1 MKVMLVY
8 GCPCSGKST
17 YVAQHAA
24 DSDFIYD
31 YDALLSATTTQKQ
44 HVTER
49 HAAHFALLELR
60 AAFVDAASKETA
72 IGCLWLQ
79 CRWPTDKIRDI
90 LNGYETEDIFISAT
104 KDECYDRL
112 MADDSRPDKDEWKAV
127 IDAWFDEHGD
137 NAGKETNRMS
147 KFWRWKNHIRNEAET
162 GKQVESRELYL
173 NGPIAEDSWFGDEV
187 TPAEFRAELEA
198 GEGDI
203 TVWINSPG
211 GDCFAAASIYNMLR
225 EYKGNVTVK
234 IDAIAASA
242 ASVIAMAGDMVY
254 VSPVSMIMIHNPA
267 TIAMGDHNQMEKA
280 IDVLNEVKASI
291 INAYHD
297 KTGLSKAKLAQLM
310 EDETW
315 MNAKKAVEL
324 GFADKI
330 AYVDSN
336 KSEKPDEQDD
346 EPVENSMMFGKG
358 SYVRQVTNKVNA
370 RYHVEPEPD
379 KEPEN
384 TVDAAPLYA
393 RLNELKQKF

>member
-17 YVAQHAA
+17 YVAAHASS
-24 DSDFIYD
+24 SDMIYD

-44 HVTER
+44 HLTER
-49 HAAHFALLELR
+49 HAAHFVLLELR
-60 AAFVDAASKETA
+60 SAFVDAASKESA
-72 IGCLWLQ
+72 IECLWLQ
-79 CRWPTDKIRDI
+79 CRWPTDTIRGI
-90 LNGYETEDIFISAT
+90 LKGVDTEDIFIEAT
-104 KDECYDRL
+104 KDECYERL
-112 MADDSRPDKDEWKAV
+112 MSDESRPDKDEWKAV

-137 NAGKETNRMS
+137 SAGKENNRMS
-147 KFWRWKNHIRNEAET
+147 KFWRWKNHIRNEAES
-162 GKQVESRELYL
+162 GEQVNSRTLYL

-187 TPAEFRAELEA
+187 TPGEFRSELES
-198 GEGDI
+198 GDGDI

-225 EYKGNVTVK
+225 EYKGKVTVK

-267 TIAMGDHNQMEKA
+267 TIAMGDHNDMQKA

-330 AYVDSN
+330 AYSDD
-336 KSEKPDEQDD
+336 KESEEDPDKKEK
-346 EPVENSMMFGKG
+346 EPVEDSMMFGKG

-370 RYHVEPEPD
+370 KYHVEPEPD
-379 KEPEN
+379 IEKPVEV
-384 TVDAAPLYA
+384 TSLYA
-393 RLNELKQKF
+393 RLNALKQKF